1 MPDLTRIIPMRQF
14 SILFLLLVCTGTA
27 LKAQFNTG
35 RLPGRGM
42 GSGGNT
48 SMQRDTTKHDHE
60 PDTLTLRYRFLDE
73 PTDFTIDS
81 TIADFSLNYLGFPS
95 TYMTLGNN
103 GNAARNLVFTP
114 RMVPGFDPGFHAYDI
129 YAFNHQNAKFYNTN
143 RPFSELWYLIG
154 AKQEQMINL
163 QHTQNRGEKFNFS
176 FQYRKVNSP
185 GFFQNQATN
194 HDTYNVTA
202 NYNSQDKRYHLY
214 LSYYLNKI
222 NGGENGGVMDPADLN
237 DPDNKDRR
245 LVPVRLGGNNPSL
258 GGLLNT
264 NIPTKSYNQDAS
276 ILVRQQYDWGHG
288 DTVHVNDTTQYY
300 KFDPVFRVEHTLTY
314 TENTYRFQDAAPDS
328 LYYRLFYDLTVP
340 LNNPDT
346 LRTRHRW
353 RVFSND
359 ISLMQFPMRGNQ
371 AHFIRVGAA
380 FEIIKGQFQASELK
394 EESFTNLRLHGEYR
408 NKTRNQR
415 WDLQAK
421 GELYP
426 IGENAGDFSVYGRL
440 SRYLNE
446 TLGNVSLM
454 ANNVNR
460 EPSYV
465 YRYFGTRNGKE
476 WLNNDLSKE
485 NITQVQL
492 RADNKKLKYNLSA
505 NYYLYTNYTYFKS
518 FTESAQNSGVFNLLQ
533 LVAYKRFDVRSF
545 TFDGDVAFQQLAG
558 TAPLQLPTV
567 WARLR
572 VAYTAKLFKNLN
584 LYTGLEGK
592 YNTPYYADDYSPV
605 LGQFF
610 YQNMQQI
617 TNKPDVAAF
626 IHFRIK
632 SLSAYVRGENLNTLV
647 WDNNYVSSLYPA
659 NNFGIRVGLRW
670 WFVN

>member
-300 KFDPVFRVEHTLTY
+300 KFDPVFRVEHTLTC

>member
-1 MPDLTRIIPMRQF
+1 MRQF

-27 LKAQFNTG
+27 LRAQFNTG
-35 RLPGRGM
+35 RLPMRG
-42 GSGGNT
+42 GGGNT
-48 SMQRDTTKHDHE
+48 SMQRDTTRHDHE

-81 TIADFSLNYLGFPS
+81 SIADFSLNYLGFPA

-114 RMVPGFDPGFHAYDI
+114 RLVPGFDAGFHSYDV
-129 YAFNHQNAKFYNTN
+129 YGFNHQNAKFYNTN

-176 FQYRKVNSP
+176 FQYRKINSP

-214 LSYYLNKI
+214 FSYYLNKI
-222 NGGENGGVMDPADLN
+222 NGGENGGLLDNADLKAPEYT
-237 DPDNKDRR
+237 DPR
-245 LVPVRLGGNNPSL
+245 LIPVRLGGNNPRL

-264 NIPTKSYNQDAS
+264 NIAVKSYNQEAS
-276 ILVRQQYDWGHG
+276 ILLRQQYDWGHG

-314 TENTYRFQDAAPDS
+314 TENTYRFQDGQPDS
-328 LYYRLFYDLTVP
+328 LYYRTFYNINIP

-346 LRTRHRW
+346 VRTRHRW
-353 RVFSND
+353 RIFSND
-359 ISLMQFPMRGNQ
+359 VSLMQFPMRGNQ

-380 FEIIKGQFQASELK
+380 FEMIKGQFDTSMTARSFNEV
-394 EESFTNLRLHGEYR
+394 SFTNLRLHGEYR
-408 NKTRNQR
+408 NKTRNQK
-415 WDLQAK
+415 WDIQAK
-421 GELYP
+421 GDLYP
-426 IGENAGDFSVYGRL
+426 VGENAGDYAVSGRL
-440 SRYLNE
+440 SSHLNE
-446 TLGNVSLM
+446 TLGRISLM
-454 ANNVNR
+454 ATNVNR

-465 YRYFGTRNGKE
+465 YRYFGTRNKQI
-476 WLNNDLSKE
+476 WTNSSLNKE
-485 NITQVQL
+485 NITQIQV
-492 RADNKKLKYNLSA
+492 RADNKKLTYSLTA
-505 NYYLYTNYTYFKS
+505 NYFLYTNYTYFKS
-518 FTESAQNSGVFNLLQ
+518 FTESAQSSGVFNLLQ
-533 LVAYKRFDVRSF
+533 LVAYKRFDVGGF
-545 TFDGDVAFQQLAG
+545 TFDGDAAFQQIAG
-558 TAPLQLPTV
+558 TAPVQLPTV

-592 YNTPYYADDYSPV
+592 YNTPYYADDYSPMLSQFVYQDV
-605 LGQFF
+605 L
-610 YQNMQQI
+610 QI
-617 TNKPDVAAF
+617 NNKPEVAAF
-626 IHFRIK
+626 VHFRIK
-632 SLSAYVRGENLNTLV
+632 SLSAYVRGENLNSLV
-647 WDNNYVSSLYPA
+647 WDNNFVSPLYPS